1 MRTKKS
7 LINMFVG
14 FGGQGLSFI
23 ISFINRI
30 VFIHYLSAE
39 YLGING
45 LFGNVIG
52 MLSLAELGIGS
63 AMIFSLY
70 KPLAEN
76 DRDQIGRLMNLYK
89 QMYRKVAVVVTVLGM
104 SLFPF
109 LNYLIKGQS
118 VPHLRL
124 IYLMYLANSV
134 LTYLFS
140 YKCSIFMA
148 DQRSYIKVVWEQAMH
163 LIQMI
168 IQILVLVLTKNFLL
182 YLGIQ
187 MICNLFVYIM
197 IAWHA
202 DREYPYLNECHELPE
217 PQMRKDITKN
227 IRAMFMHKIGAIFV
241 QGTDNLL
248 VSAFVGLA
256 SVGIYSNYSM
266 IMTNIN
272 SLLTR
277 ILEAFSA
284 SVGNLGATE
293 NEARIHEV
301 YRTVD
306 FLMYLIYSYIAGG
319 LLFLYNPFIRVFFG
333 AEYLFPMSIVLI
345 IVTNFYLN
353 GMRQTNLI
361 FREAMGLFW
370 YDRYKSIAEGIVNLI
385 VSMILVRWFDVAGIF
400 LGTIVSTLTTSF
412 WVEPYVLMRYGVK
425 TDWKRKLRDY
435 FVRYVRR
442 TAIAAAVILI
452 SMKICGKIPDGN
464 IGWLVVNGCAYTAC
478 FGVIMLVVYQ
488 KSWELKDLLGRAK
501 TFLSYRIR

>member
-23 ISFINRI
+23 ISFVNRI

-39 YLGING
+39 YLGVNG

-63 AMIFSLY
+63 AIVFSLY

-89 QMYRKVAVVVTVLGM
+89 QMYRRVAVAVAGIGM
-104 SLFPF
+104 ALFPF
-109 LNYLIKGQS
+109 LDHLVKGQS

-134 LTYLFS
+134 LSYLFS

-163 LIQMI
+163 LIQML
-168 IQILVLVLTKNFLL
+168 IQILVLVLTRNFLL

-187 MICNLFVYIM
+187 MVCNLFVYIM

-202 DREYPYLNECHELPE
+202 DREYPYLKKYHELPE
-217 PQMRKDITKN
+217 PQIREGITRN
-227 IRAMFMHKIGAIFV
+227 IKAMFMHKLGAIFV

-293 NEARIHEV
+293 KEGRIHEV
-301 YRTVD
+301 YRTAD

-333 AEYLFPMSIVLI
+333 ADYLFPMSIVWI
-345 IVTNFYLN
+345 IVANFYLN

-385 VSMILVRWFDVAGIF
+385 VSVLLVRRFEVAGIF

-412 WVEPYVLMRYGVK
+412 WVEPYVLMRYGMK
-425 TDWKRKLRDY
+425 KYWKRKLRDY
-435 FVRYVRR
+435 FVRYVGR
-442 TAIAAAVILI
+442 TAIAMAVILI
-452 SMKICGKIPDGN
+452 SIKICGKIPDGN
-464 IGWLVVNGCAYTAC
+464 IGWLIVNGCAYTAC
-478 FGVIMLVVYQ
+478 FGILMRILYR
-488 KSWELKDLLGRAK
+488 KSWERKDLLDRAK
-501 TFLSYRIR
+501 GFLAGRR

>member
-23 ISFINRI
+23 ISFVNRI

-39 YLGING
+39 YLGVNG

-63 AMIFSLY
+63 AIVFSLY

-89 QMYRKVAVVVTVLGM
+89 QMYRRVAVAVAGIGM
-104 SLFPF
+104 ALFPF
-109 LNYLIKGQS
+109 LDHLVKGQS

-134 LTYLFS
+134 LSYLFS

-163 LIQMI
+163 LIQML
-168 IQILVLVLTKNFLL
+168 IQILVLVLTRNFLL

-187 MICNLFVYIM
+187 MVCNLFVYIM

-202 DREYPYLNECHELPE
+202 DREYPYLKKYHELPE
-217 PQMRKDITKN
+217 PQIREGITRN
-227 IRAMFMHKIGAIFV
+227 IKAMFMHKLGAIFV

-293 NEARIHEV
+293 KEGRIHEV
-301 YRTVD
+301 YRTAD

-333 AEYLFPMSIVLI
+333 ADYLFPMSIVWI
-345 IVTNFYLN
+345 IVANFYLN

-385 VSMILVRWFDVAGIF
+385 VSVILVRRFEVAGIF

-412 WVEPYVLMRYGVK
+412 WVEPYVLMRYGMK
-425 TDWKRKLRDY
+425 KDWKRMLGGRKTVIFEFLGTGMISVMPVPLLSVHPRECSQQGHI
-435 FVRYVRR
+435 RYVPS
-442 TAIAAAVILI
+442 A
-452 SMKICGKIPDGN
+452 
-464 IGWLVVNGCAYTAC
+464 CACRWTCPVPLHKPPSQA
-478 FGVIMLVVYQ
+478 L
-488 KSWELKDLLGRAK
+488 
-501 TFLSYRIR
+501 